1 MRAGLLKRQE
11 SGKPAFPALKRA
23 FRLLVDGV
31 DDRAPADIAYAFSG
45 YAPLLVR
52 CALVLPNIADHV
64 RHQLCQG
71 RIDMSCPRRDQRVW
85 QWWQLAAGARG
96 HLRRAMPACLLQ
108 LLCLPDG
115 M

>member
-1 MRAGLLKRQE
+1 MLKWHRGATTAVRAGLLKRQE

-52 CALVLPNIADHV
+52 CMHVLFISPGPGRADHRSSL
-64 RHQLCQG
+64 RHN
-71 RIDMSCPRRDQRVW
+71 RMEF
-85 QWWQLAAGARG
+85 
-96 HLRRAMPACLLQ
+96 H
-108 LLCLPDG
+108 
-115 M
+115 

>member
-1 MRAGLLKRQE
+1 MLGWRTDQKGWLRAGLLKRQE

-52 CALVLPNIADHV
+52 CSLVL
-64 RHQLCQG
+64 LS
-71 RIDMSCPRRDQRVW
+71 MSLPCSPSVMPS
-85 QWWQLAAGARG
+85 AG
-96 HLRRAMPACLLQ
+96 
-108 LLCLPDG
+108 
-115 M
+115 